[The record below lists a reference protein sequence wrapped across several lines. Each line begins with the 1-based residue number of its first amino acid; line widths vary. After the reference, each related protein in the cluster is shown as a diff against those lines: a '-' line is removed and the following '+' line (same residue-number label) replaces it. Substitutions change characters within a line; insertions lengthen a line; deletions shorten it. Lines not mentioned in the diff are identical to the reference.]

1 MGRTVVKD
9 AKMKNAKLMGVA
21 ATVLGILLFLQEIL
35 SFSLYILDASNP
47 IRHFYVVQNHL
58 NLAVFLLSFWLLL
71 FGVFLKE
78 QNIRASNI
86 AALFFVF
93 FWPSYLIYSLLF
105 QNGGFYLG
113 FIYFYFPHEVFERI
127 MFFAATTISLLI
139 IEDDSYIED

>member
-21 ATVLGILLFLQEIL
+21 GTVLGILLLLHEIL
-35 SFSLYILDASNP
+35 SYSLYILDVSNP

-71 FGVFLKE
+71 FGASLKE

-93 FWPSYLIYSLLF
+93 FWPSYLIYYLLF
-105 QNGGFYLG
+105 QNGKLFLG
-113 FIYFYFPHEVFERI
+113 STFFYFPDEVFERI
-127 MFFAATTISLLI
+127 MFFAATTIALLI